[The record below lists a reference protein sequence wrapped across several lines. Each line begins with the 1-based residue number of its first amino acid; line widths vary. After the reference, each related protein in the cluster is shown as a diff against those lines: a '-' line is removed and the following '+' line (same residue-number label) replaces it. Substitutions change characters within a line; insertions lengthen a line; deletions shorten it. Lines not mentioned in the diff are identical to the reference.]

1 MPLQEATDA
10 RKIHINYM
18 ITSLKDKM
26 EEKRRAIEQFN
37 QKSMEVQAKVAD
49 EKSQV
54 QTNVDQLIA
63 IIEARKQDVFDVVD
77 DQANKA
83 LETLLQKKGEVE
95 NQVKIIESAI
105 EQTES
110 LMKRN
115 FSTEILESN
124 ETFYK
129 NPTGTGHPRKP

>member
-10 RKIHINYM
+10 RKIHINSM

-77 DQANKA
+77 DQANKS
-83 LETLLQKKGEVE
+83 LETLRQKKGEVE
-95 NQVKIIESAI
+95 IK
-105 EQTES
+105 
-110 LMKRN
+110 
-115 FSTEILESN
+115 
-124 ETFYK
+124 
-129 NPTGTGHPRKP
+129 